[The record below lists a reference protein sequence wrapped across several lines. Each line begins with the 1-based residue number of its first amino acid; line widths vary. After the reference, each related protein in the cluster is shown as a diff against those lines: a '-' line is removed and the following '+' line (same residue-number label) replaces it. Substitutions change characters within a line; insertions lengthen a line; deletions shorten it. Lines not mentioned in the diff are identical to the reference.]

1 MFVKHVCLRPVQD
14 STFNLSGPCADTEGG
29 TGGQDPLPP
38 PGIFKIQCKP
48 IFFYFDI
55 V

>member
-29 TGGQDPLPP
+29 TGGPDPLPP
-38 PGIFKIQCKP
+38 WDFQNTM
-48 IFFYFDI
+48 
-55 V
+55 

>member
-29 TGGQDPLPP
+29 TGGGDRTPP
-38 PGIFKIQCKP
+38 PWEFQNTM
-48 IFFYFDI
+48 
-55 V
+55 